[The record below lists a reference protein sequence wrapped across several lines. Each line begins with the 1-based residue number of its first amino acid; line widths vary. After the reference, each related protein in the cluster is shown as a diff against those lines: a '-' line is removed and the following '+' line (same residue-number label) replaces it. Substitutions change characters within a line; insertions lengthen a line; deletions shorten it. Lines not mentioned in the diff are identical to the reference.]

1 MKDLESLG
9 LVGEAPKPKT
19 EVATTLKEEYRTR
32 LTRKN
37 SQASNTRVADGN
49 KASAQER
56 LERVWTKLKL
66 PDRMKLDMAVK
77 YRCGDNV
84 SVTICS
90 FSFLRRVLN
99 SLLSVDSAALRSTW
113 TS

>member
-19 EVATTLKEEYRTR
+19 EVAASLKEEYQTR

-37 SQASNTRVADGN
+37 SEVDQKVADGN
-49 KASAQER
+49 RASAQER
-56 LERVWTKLKL
+56 LERVWTMLKL

-77 YRCGDNV
+77 YRWV
-84 SVTICS
+84 SCY
-90 FSFLRRVLN
+90 LN
-99 SLLSVDSAALRSTW
+99 DD
-113 TS
+113 